1 MIQLV
6 NYDRLTSASR
16 PALANGGQG
25 SVRTNET
32 GIKDRCFKDLRCIDE
47 IRSSAAFLGIQA
59 IYAGGFPSST
69 VLLPIAG
76 ASRSQERNRLKCNPA
91 FASSGAREQ

>member
-16 PALANGGQG
+16 PAPANGGQG
-25 SVRTNET
+25 SVRTNEA

-47 IRSSAAFLGIQA
+47 IRSFAAFLGIQP
-59 IYAGGFPSST
+59 IYAGGHPRRYYSE
-69 VLLPIAG
+69 LLEL
-76 ASRSQERNRLKCNPA
+76 RDRKERDRLKCNPA
-91 FASSGAREQ
+91 SASSGAREQ